1 MDPEKVLETYMQ
13 PIFYFLLRKTSERTE
28 AEDLTQTVF
37 LEILIALQKGIVP
50 EDERAWVWKIARNHY
65 AKWAACRSK
74 DRQNV
79 DVDDLRETVSDGT
92 SVEDK
97 VLQTEEAALL
107 YRELSH
113 LREDYRSIVCAYYF
127 ENRSLGE
134 IAQARGL
141 PLGTIKRKISE
152 CRKHLKEGMTMART
166 YGKRSFA
173 PEEVFFYEN
182 WNPASG
188 QDGRHYIAH
197 ALPQNILLEA
207 YDNPSTAEE
216 LSLALG
222 VAMPYMEN
230 ELNFLMEGELLLLEH
245 GKYRTNLIILTRE
258 MQEKIYALSEEVLP
272 AMTEAVKKAVT
283 EVYEKPDCPK
293 NVPFEDLKLALVER
307 ILATQM
313 VFKVPY
319 TLHGPH
325 TIRHSDGSEWALTGY
340 VVFENSDEC
349 RKCLEVTGSETYNQ
363 VIMLGNRKN
372 VEDIDVPLTEIPVF
386 PIEADDPLFDTSQTK
401 EICALYN
408 KYVEGRNAVYIAE
421 IPAYLHGKVSL
432 SDPTD
437 FRRKVIDRLIDEG
450 WITLAEDMNK
460 SPAGIWM
467 SR

>member
-1 MDPEKVLETYMQ
+1 MHPERILETYMQ
-13 PIFYFLLRKTSERTE
+13 PIFYFMLRKTSDRAE

-37 LEILIALQKGIVP
+37 LEILTALQKGIVP

-65 AKWAACRSK
+65 ARWAARRTNDRRSV
-74 DRQNV
+74 N
-79 DVDDLRETVSDGT
+79 VDDLRETVSDGT
-92 SVEDK
+92 SVEDD
-97 VLQTEEAALL
+97 VLRSEEVTLL
-107 YRELSH
+107 YRELAH

-134 IAQARGL
+134 IAASRGL
-141 PLGTIKRKISE
+141 PLGTVKRKISE

-173 PEEVFFYEN
+173 PEEIKFSQN

-188 QDGRHYIAH
+188 QDGMRYVEHI
-197 ALPQNILLEA
+197 LPQNILLEA

-230 ELNFLMEGELLLLEH
+230 ELNFLMEGELLLLER

-258 MQEKIYALSEEVLP
+258 IQERLYALSEDILP
-272 AMTEAVKKAVT
+272 AMTEAVKKAVA
-283 EVYEKPDCPK
+283 EVYAKPDCPK
-293 NVPFEDLKLALVER
+293 NVSFEDLKLTLAER

-313 VFKVPY
+313 FFHTPDK
-319 TLHGPH
+319 LHGSH
-325 TIRHSDGSEWALTGY
+325 TIRHQDGSEWALTGY
-340 VVFENSDEC
+340 AVFEMSDEC
-349 RKCLEVTGSETYNQ
+349 RKCLEVTGSETYHQ
-363 VIMLGNRKN
+363 IIMLGNRGN
-372 VEDIDVPLTEIPVF
+372 VENIVVPVTDLPVF
-386 PIEADDPLFDTSQTK
+386 PVENNALFATPQT
-401 EICALYN
+401 ERICALYG
-408 KYVEGRNAVYIAE
+408 KYAEGRNAVYAAE
-421 IPAYLHGKVSL
+421 NPAYLHGKANL

-460 SPAGIWM
+460 SPVGMWM
-467 SR
+467 YR